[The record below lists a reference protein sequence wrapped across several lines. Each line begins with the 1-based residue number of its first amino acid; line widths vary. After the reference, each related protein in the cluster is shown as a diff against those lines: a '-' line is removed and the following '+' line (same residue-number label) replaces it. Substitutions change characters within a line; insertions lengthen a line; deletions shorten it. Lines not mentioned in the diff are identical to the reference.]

1 MGKRGRA
8 SERKGIKN
16 ITGRPSA
23 PGTPG
28 TPGAPGTPGTPGVKS
43 AKVHPGVLGGAAAVV
58 VCGVGIAAYS
68 LMGGSS
74 GDDGG
79 PTVDEKPVAAGP
91 PTAAEVRATTQDFLA
106 AWEKGDVAKA
116 AALTDDRTAAKTALT
131 AYAKDSHL
139 TQVKLTPGKRAGAKV
154 PFSVTSTVSYE
165 GNSKPFAYES
175 ELSVVRR
182 KHDGKTLVGWQPSV
196 VHPDLKNGDRLVT
209 GEAGDPPIKAVDRD
223 GDELTKE
230 KYPSLGTVLDSLRE
244 KYGDKAGGKAGVELR
259 VVRED
264 SAKDAEKSAT
274 TKDDAKATPDKT
286 LLTLSP
292 GTPGTPGTLKTTF
305 DATLQAAAE
314 KETGKRKQAA
324 VVLVK
329 PSTGEILAAANS
341 KPTGFNIAFQGSLAP
356 GSTMKVVTSSMLL
369 EKKLA
374 GVDKKHPC
382 PKYVTYGG
390 WKFQNDDKFEIKDGT
405 FRASFARSC
414 NTAFISQAKKLQD
427 DSLTKQ
433 AQEVFGLGRD
443 NWSIGVPSF
452 DGAIPV
458 QSDAQM
464 GASLIGQGGVRMS
477 PLNMASVA
485 ATVKSGTFKQPY
497 LVSPDLDKRTLA
509 TAPRKMSGAT
519 ASALRDLMH
528 YTAVA
533 GTAVKPM
540 SGLGSDMGAKTGS
553 AEVDGQKKPNGW
565 FTAYRGD
572 LAAGA
577 VVQEGGHGGD
587 SAGPLVRAMFLAGQ

>member
-16 ITGRPSA
+16 ITGRPA
-23 PGTPG
+23 A
-28 TPGAPGTPGTPGVKS
+28 PGAPGAPGAKS

-68 LMGGSS
+68 LIGGSS
-74 GDDGG
+74 GDDGDS
-79 PTVDEKPVAAGP
+79 TVDEKQVATGP
-91 PTAAEVRATTQDFLA
+91 PTAAEVRATTQDFLS

-116 AALTDDRTAAKTALT
+116 AAFTDDKAAAKTALA

-139 TQVKLTPGKRAGAKV
+139 TDVKLTPGKRAGAKV
-154 PFSVTSTVSYE
+154 PFSVASTVSYE
-165 GNSKPFAYES
+165 GSEKPFAYES
-175 ELSVVRR
+175 ELTVVRR
-182 KHDGKTLVGWQPSV
+182 KHDGETLIGWQPSV
-196 VHPDLKNGDRLVT
+196 VHPDLKDGDRLVT

-223 GDELTKE
+223 GGELTAK

-259 VVRED
+259 VVRKD
-264 SAKDAEKSAT
+264 SAKAAEKSAT
-274 TKDDAKATPDKT
+274 TKDDSKATPDKT

-292 GTPGTPGTLKTTF
+292 GTPGTLKTTF
-305 DATLQAAAE
+305 DASLQAAAE
-314 KETGKRKQAA
+314 KETGKRKQAS

-356 GSTMKVVTSSMLL
+356 GSTMKVVTSSLLL

-390 WKFQNDDKFEIKDGT
+390 WKFQNDDKFQIKDGT

-414 NTAFISQAKKLQD
+414 NTAFISQAEKLED

-464 GASLIGQGGVRMS
+464 GASLIGQGGVRMN
-477 PLNMASVA
+477 PLNMASVS

-497 LVSPDLDKRTLA
+497 LVSPDLDERTLA
-509 TAPRKMSGAT
+509 TAPRKMSGGT
-519 ASALRDLMH
+519 ASALRDLMN

-533 GTAVKPM
+533 GTAAKPM
-540 SGLGSDMGAKTGS
+540 AGLGSDMGAKTGS

-587 SAGPLVRAMFLAGQ
+587 SAGPLVRAMFLADK